1 MQRCASMMRSRVAV
15 SNGAAEV
22 PARGVQTAAVTSEHL
37 PRAFGSHSS
46 SCLAPRLLLSLH
58 PIPSLLESRPAPPRG
73 HHGTCQ
79 THIIIS
85 QFTTDISRACSRF
98 RASRRARREPDAN
111 VRAPLAAHGLV
122 SLFSQSLQA
131 PGSRQQD
138 VDWRTL
144 LATSANHTYTHRR
157 PHLARAISAS
167 RRRCY
172 SGIGD
177 WGLGIGDAETMRCV
191 FTPRQN
197 HGPMPAFTGSHGS
210 YVGVAVSRNNS
221 TIIIDSC
228 SSGGFRCAVP
238 HRITGRGRFG
248 PVGASA
254 LPSPYQFPLRFLT
267 LAVAVIPHTSSHS
280 GVSQERSH
288 PALSVSTR
296 MGTLDLLPATAYLPP
311 PPPGQALRR
320 RRSLN
325 TIMEDEE
332 ESARGSMMEVRRG
345 RDLSPTTADGRPRLS
360 DHFPTP
366 RGHHFMPAPI
376 LQSDDSSEAGS
387 ISPSLSSAPWTR
399 DSFTTDATE
408 FDDLYDVSSDEEE
421 RQRKNFARRHS
432 ARQTTKSHRSSTDS
446 GATRTSRTS
455 LPALVIPSPPPQ
467 GDPWPG
473 VAALKAMTS
482 PVPPTP
488 PPKVPVSPAIFSYL
502 QSQEV
507 PSCSAPP
514 SLDGSFSSDQ
524 MAQLSAPPTP
534 DLGDESEA
542 DGNEWG
548 VGVQL
553 EPAAMAT
560 LQALSG
566 ADGPPQQQT
575 EQVIEVT
582 PVTPQVSP
590 AREMQQSLPP
600 LVTKIHRNDSILLS
614 PEQQRSMNA
623 LTRLEIPSPGGF
635 FSALSPGAR
644 HTWHLAA
651 CTPESAH
658 PPSSTTAE
666 HFYKAPWSSAPVE
679 RMVELT
685 GNSETMSDGL
695 PTARPNLAPRGPIL
709 STRPELKHE
718 DSDETIT
725 GPNVRSPLDEQI
737 VADEIL
743 DGHSPSYVDEL
754 NVSAV
759 STLVRT
765 GLWLTA
771 QSTYLAE
778 LINPTEDHDD
788 EVTLLER
795 AASTKRLSQIE
806 HSPPRRTVRFS
817 DIVASSAGVAC
828 PLPKLTRQESA
839 YYRAFQHLIARS
851 RHRDTFIHRIPRFEA
866 LQAQRIS
873 FPAAHTAQLLGKYQL
888 RVAPPSATRRLSSNV
903 ARGDEI
909 APEDPEKLKRDREYE
924 ASTQMAAA
932 HWNVMAIKL
941 LNGGR
946 LIAAPVAK
954 RLARL
959 SSRGPKTDGTPRD
972 RARILDLG
980 GQATCDWAWHC
991 ATEYPNTKVYTITT
1005 KSLRQLS
1012 NSNIRGPTNHRQIA
1026 VERLVRLPFQ
1036 DSQFD
1041 LISAR
1046 EVYTILRDQASNGQ
1060 DEWDACLRECMRILK
1075 PGGYLEFSVMDSDIV
1090 NAGPL
1095 GLAKSVEF
1103 GFSLRTLG
1111 YDPTPTK
1118 RFISRLHAAG
1128 FVSIKRAWVFL
1139 PMGAAPAAGRV
1150 VERERVGV
1158 GAHLEGEAA
1167 VQGSTDHAASV
1178 CGLVGGWAWEKW
1190 LHRCAV
1196 QTGAKGRVAGVA
1208 EVLEEGRACGAGWR
1222 TVSGWGRKPW

>member
-1 MQRCASMMRSRVAV
+1 
-15 SNGAAEV
+15 
-22 PARGVQTAAVTSEHL
+22 
-37 PRAFGSHSS
+37 
-46 SCLAPRLLLSLH
+46 
-58 PIPSLLESRPAPPRG
+58 
-73 HHGTCQ
+73 
-79 THIIIS
+79 
-85 QFTTDISRACSRF
+85 
-98 RASRRARREPDAN
+98 
-111 VRAPLAAHGLV
+111 
-122 SLFSQSLQA
+122 
-131 PGSRQQD
+131 
-138 VDWRTL
+138 
-144 LATSANHTYTHRR
+144 
-157 PHLARAISAS
+157 
-167 RRRCY
+167 
-172 SGIGD
+172 
-177 WGLGIGDAETMRCV
+177 
-191 FTPRQN
+191 
-197 HGPMPAFTGSHGS
+197 
-210 YVGVAVSRNNS
+210 
-221 TIIIDSC
+221 
-228 SSGGFRCAVP
+228 
-238 HRITGRGRFG
+238 
-248 PVGASA
+248 
-254 LPSPYQFPLRFLT
+254 
-267 LAVAVIPHTSSHS
+267 
-280 GVSQERSH
+280 
-288 PALSVSTR
+288 

-754 NVSAV
+754 DVSAV

-839 YYRAFQHLIARS
+839 YFRAFQHLIARS
-851 RHRDTFIHRIPRFEA
+851 RYRDTFIHRIPRFEA

-1158 GAHLEGEAA
+1158 GAHLEREAT